1 MAFCYKCGKEI
12 TKTSGFCPHCGANLS
27 AVRAQSKKNSS
38 VLGGILALLT
48 LGGFVIGAFLL
59 LGGIIAVI
67 MNPVIKVKAATGGR
81 VWAIGLLV
89 WGIFYPTG
97 LINHCFLIG
106 IISLGIGIGSYVLMD
121 KLD

>member
-1 MAFCYKCGKEI
+1 MIFCYKCGKEI
-12 TKTSGFCPHCGANLS
+12 TKTFGFCPHCGADLS
-27 AVRAQSKKNSS
+27 AVRAQSKKSSS

-48 LGGFVIGAFLL
+48 LGGFVIGVFLL

-67 MNPVIKVKAATGGR
+67 MNPVIKTKVAGDR

-89 WGIFYPTG
+89 WRIFYQTG

>member
-1 MAFCYKCGKEI
+1 MTFCYKCGKEI
-12 TKTSGFCPHCGANLS
+12 TKTFGFCPHCGADLS

-48 LGGFVIGAFLL
+48 LGGFVIGVFLL

-67 MNPVIKVKAATGGR
+67 MNPVIKTKAAGDR

-89 WGIFYPTG
+89 WRIFYQTG

>member
-1 MAFCYKCGKEI
+1 MIFCYKCGKEI
-12 TKTSGFCPHCGANLS
+12 TKTFGFCPHCGADLS

-67 MNPVIKVKAATGGR
+67 MNPVIKAKAAGGR

-89 WGIFYPTG
+89 WGIFYQTG

>member
-1 MAFCYKCGKEI
+1 MTFCYKCGKEI
-12 TKTSGFCPHCGANLS
+12 TKTFGFCPHCGADLS

-48 LGGFVIGAFLL
+48 LGGFVIGVFLL

-67 MNPVIKVKAATGGR
+67 MNPVIKTKAAGDL

-89 WGIFYPTG
+89 WRIFYQTG

>member
-1 MAFCYKCGKEI
+1 MTFCYKCGKEI
-12 TKTSGFCPHCGANLS
+12 TKTFGFCPHCGADLS
-27 AVRAQSKKNSS
+27 AVRAQSKKSSS

-48 LGGFVIGAFLL
+48 LGGFVIGVFLL

-67 MNPVIKVKAATGGR
+67 MNPVIKTKAAGDR

-89 WGIFYPTG
+89 WRIFYQTE